1 MDDSKNTLEKLQD
14 LLVQNETSLV
24 SNVDTSEIYADDADY
39 TLDEEDYVESP
50 DELGIEVDG
59 VTTTLT
65 ENGDLAYTHV
75 NSPLVDILFKSEYY
89 RKHPDEV
96 SIGTSEK
103 ERLFSM
109 MMRDPRYG
117 LGQKVLGRRLER
129 LSGVSF
135 GDMLNAGRADDL
147 WREYILNADEN
158 DADFKAVEALLRCEC
173 NQDNQL
179 VKKWM
184 PRYPKHNKKENED
197 GKKVNSVFTTH
208 QKENLEAAR
217 KLTKVW
223 GLTKK
228 DYKKLIKCE
237 TTTENRLS
245 EHREDEVK
253 FEQVP
258 SLAHIKYAHTFATK
272 LVFAERYKQY
282 LEDVRS
288 GKTDI
293 KISVAT
299 IYDIYRNRHKDGFEA
314 DLWIDKLE
322 KISGS
327 FMPIIDVSTS
337 MYDNNDSIGK
347 AMSVGYYLSIC
358 STYCPNHFVTFSRHP
373 QLCELRGETFN
384 KQMSNLQDADWG
396 GNTDL
401 GKVMELLENLNED
414 ELPEWLIILSD
425 MQFDRGCHMKI
436 EQLMEKFR
444 ENNWTTK
451 IVWWNFNSREA
462 NAPEM
467 VDGGN
472 IFMSGYSPM
481 LLKYLETGF
490 NAEMFLDRLLEEY
503 EKKIQR

>member
-1 MDDSKNTLEKLQD
+1 MDDLNNTLEKLQTLMVSD
-14 LLVQNETSLV
+14 VDNNDVNDSDAEYKVKDDMDFNESA
-24 SNVDTSEIYADDADY
+24 NESEYDD
-39 TLDEEDYVESP
+39 
-50 DELGIEVDG
+50 IEADG

-65 ENGDLAYTHV
+65 ENGDLAYTNV
-75 NSPLVDILFKSEYY
+75 NSSLVDILFKSEYY

-135 GDMLNAGRADDL
+135 GDMLLAGRADDL
-147 WREYILNADEN
+147 WREYILNTDKDDPN
-158 DADFKAVEALLRCEC
+158 FKAVESLLWCEC
-173 NQDNQL
+173 KSDNQL

-184 PRYPKHNKKENED
+184 PRYPRHNKTVDEE
-197 GKKVNSVFTTH
+197 GKTVKSKYTQH
-208 QKENLEAAR
+208 QLENLQAAR
-217 KLTKVW
+217 ALANTW
-223 GLTKK
+223 ELTKK
-228 DYKKLIKCE
+228 GYKKFIKCE
-237 TTTENRLS
+237 TTTEYRLT

-272 LVFAERYKQY
+272 PAFAERYSQY

-288 GKTDI
+288 GKADI

-299 IYDIYRNRHKDGFEA
+299 IYDIYRNRLKDGFEP

-327 FMPIIDVSTS
+327 FMPIIDVSIS
-337 MYDNNDSIGK
+337 MYDDNDSIGK
-347 AMSVGYYLSIC
+347 AMSVGYYLSLC
-358 STYCPNHFVTFSRHP
+358 STYCPNHFVTFSRNP

-384 KQMSNLQDADWG
+384 EQIRNLKDADWG
-396 GNTDL
+396 GNTNL
-401 GKVMELLENLNED
+401 GKVMELLENMNQD
-414 ELPEWLIILSD
+414 ELPEWLVILSD
-425 MQFDRGCHMKI
+425 MQFDRGCHMKV

-444 ENNWTTK
+444 ENNWQTK

-467 VDGGN
+467 VEGGN

-481 LLKYLETGF
+481 LLKYLQTGF
-490 NAEMFLDRLLEEY
+490 DAEMFLDKLMSEY
-503 EKKIQR
+503 AKNIGKEI

>member
-1 MDDSKNTLEKLQD
+1 MDDLNNTLEKLQTLMVSD
-14 LLVQNETSLV
+14 VVNNDVNDSDAEYEAKDDMDSNESA
-24 SNVDTSEIYADDADY
+24 NESEYDD
-39 TLDEEDYVESP
+39 
-50 DELGIEVDG
+50 IEVDG

-65 ENGDLAYTHV
+65 ENGDLAYTNV

-129 LSGVSF
+129 LSCVSF
-135 GDMLNAGRADDL
+135 GDMLLAGRADDL
-147 WREYILNADEN
+147 WREYILNTDKEDPN
-158 DADFKAVEALLRCEC
+158 FKAVESLLWCEC
-173 NQDNQL
+173 KSDNQL

-184 PRYPKHNKKENED
+184 PRYPRHNKTVDEE
-197 GKKVNSVFTTH
+197 GKTVKSKYTQH
-208 QKENLEAAR
+208 QLENLQAAR
-217 KLTKVW
+217 ALANTW
-223 GLTKK
+223 ELTKK
-228 DYKKLIKCE
+228 GYKKFIKCE
-237 TTTENRLS
+237 TTTEYRLT

-272 LVFAERYKQY
+272 PAFAERYSQY

-288 GKTDI
+288 GKADI

-299 IYDIYRNRHKDGFEA
+299 IYDIYRNRLKDGFEP

-337 MYDNNDSIGK
+337 MYDDNDSIGK
-347 AMSVGYYLSIC
+347 AMSVGYYLSLC

-384 KQMSNLQDADWG
+384 EQICNLKDADWG

-401 GKVMELLENLNED
+401 GKVMELLENLNQD
-414 ELPEWLIILSD
+414 ELPEWLVILSD
-425 MQFDRGCHMKI
+425 MQFDRGCHMKV

-444 ENNWTTK
+444 ENNWQTK

-481 LLKYLETGF
+481 LLKYLQTGF
-490 NAEMFLDRLLEEY
+490 DAEMFLDKLMAEY
-503 EKKIQR
+503 AKNIGKEI

>member
-1 MDDSKNTLEKLQD
+1 MDDLNNTLEKLQT
-14 LLVQNETSLV
+14 LMV
-24 SNVDTSEIYADDADY
+24 SDVDNNDVNDS
-39 TLDEEDYVESP
+39 DEEYEAKDDMDFNESANESEY
-50 DELGIEVDG
+50 DDIEVDD

-65 ENGDLAYTHV
+65 ENGDLAYTNV

-135 GDMLNAGRADDL
+135 GDMLLAGRADDL
-147 WREYILNADEN
+147 WREYILNTDKEDPN
-158 DADFKAVEALLRCEC
+158 FKAVEALLWCEC
-173 NQDNQL
+173 KSDNQL

-184 PRYPKHNKKENED
+184 PRYPRHNKTVDEE
-197 GKKVNSVFTTH
+197 GKTVKSKYTQH
-208 QKENLEAAR
+208 QLENLQAAR
-217 KLTKVW
+217 ALANTW
-223 GLTKK
+223 ELTKK
-228 DYKKLIKCE
+228 GYKKFIKCE
-237 TTTENRLS
+237 TTTEYRLT

-272 LVFAERYKQY
+272 PAFAERYSQY

-288 GKTDI
+288 GKADI

-299 IYDIYRNRHKDGFEA
+299 IYDIYRNRLKDGFEP

-337 MYDNNDSIGK
+337 MYDDNDSIGK
-347 AMSVGYYLSIC
+347 AMSVGYYLSLC

-384 KQMSNLQDADWG
+384 EQIHNLKDADWG

-401 GKVMELLENLNED
+401 GKVMELLENLNQD
-414 ELPEWLIILSD
+414 ELPEWLVILSD
-425 MQFDRGCHMKI
+425 MQFDRGCHMKV

-444 ENNWTTK
+444 ENNWQTK

-481 LLKYLETGF
+481 LLKYLQTGF
-490 NAEMFLDRLLEEY
+490 DAEMFLDKLMSEY
-503 EKKIQR
+503 AKNIGKEI

>member
-1 MDDSKNTLEKLQD
+1 MDDLNNTLEKLQT
-14 LLVQNETSLV
+14 LMV
-24 SNVDTSEIYADDADY
+24 SDVDNNDVNDS
-39 TLDEEDYVESP
+39 DEEYEAKDDIDFNESA
-50 DELGIEVDG
+50 DKSEYDDIEVDD

-65 ENGDLAYTHV
+65 ENGDLAYTNV

-135 GDMLNAGRADDL
+135 GDMLLAGRADDL
-147 WREYILNADEN
+147 WREYILNTDKDDPN
-158 DADFKAVEALLRCEC
+158 FKAVESLLWCEC
-173 NQDNQL
+173 KSDNQL

-184 PRYPKHNKKENED
+184 PRYPRHNKTVDEE
-197 GKKVNSVFTTH
+197 GKTVKLKYTQH
-208 QKENLEAAR
+208 QLENLQAAR
-217 KLTKVW
+217 ALANTW
-223 GLTKK
+223 ELTKK
-228 DYKKLIKCE
+228 GYKKFIKCE
-237 TTTENRLS
+237 TTTEYRLT

-272 LVFAERYKQY
+272 PAFAERYSQY

-288 GKTDI
+288 GKADI

-299 IYDIYRNRHKDGFEA
+299 IYDIYRNRLKDGFEP

-337 MYDNNDSIGK
+337 MYDDNDSIGK
-347 AMSVGYYLSIC
+347 AMSVGYYLSLC

-384 KQMSNLQDADWG
+384 EQIRNLKDADWG

-401 GKVMELLENLNED
+401 GKVMELLENLNQD
-414 ELPEWLIILSD
+414 ELPEWLVILSD
-425 MQFDRGCHMKI
+425 MQFDRGCHMKV

-444 ENNWTTK
+444 ENNWQTK

-481 LLKYLETGF
+481 LLKYLQTGF
-490 NAEMFLDRLLEEY
+490 DAGMFLDKLMAEY
-503 EKKIQR
+503 AKNIGKEI

>member
-1 MDDSKNTLEKLQD
+1 MDDSKNTLEKLQT
-14 LLVQNETSLV
+14 LMV
-24 SNVDTSEIYADDADY
+24 SDVDNNDVNDSDADY
-39 TLDEEDYVESP
+39 EACDDIDFNDYADESED
-50 DELGIEVDG
+50 DDIEVDG
-59 VTTTLT
+59 ITTTLT
-65 ENGDLAYTHV
+65 ENGDLAYTNI

-135 GDMLNAGRADDL
+135 GDMLLAGRADDL
-147 WREYILNADEN
+147 WREYILNTDKDDPN
-158 DADFKAVEALLRCEC
+158 FKAAEALLWCEC
-173 NQDNQL
+173 KSDNQL

-184 PRYPKHNKKENED
+184 PRYPRHNKTVDEE
-197 GKKVNSVFTTH
+197 GKTVKSKYTQH
-208 QKENLEAAR
+208 QLENLQAAR
-217 KLTKVW
+217 ALANTW
-223 GLTKK
+223 ELTKK
-228 DYKKLIKCE
+228 GYKKFIKCE
-237 TTTENRLS
+237 TTTEYRLT

-258 SLAHIKYAHTFATK
+258 SLAHIKYAHTFSTK
-272 LVFAERYKQY
+272 PAFAERYSQY

-288 GKTDI
+288 GKADI

-299 IYDIYRNRHKDGFEA
+299 IYDIYRNRLKDGFEP

-337 MYDNNDSIGK
+337 MYDDNDSIGK
-347 AMSVGYYLSIC
+347 AMSVGYYLSLC

-384 KQMSNLQDADWG
+384 EQIRNLKDADWG

-401 GKVMELLENLNED
+401 GKVMELLENLNQD
-414 ELPEWLIILSD
+414 ELPEWLVILSD
-425 MQFDRGCHMKI
+425 MQFDRGCHMKV

-444 ENNWTTK
+444 ENKWQTK

-481 LLKYLETGF
+481 LLKYLQTGF
-490 NAEMFLDRLLEEY
+490 DAEMFLDKLMAEY
-503 EKKIQR
+503 AKNVGKEI